1 MHPVQASPAVAEQAF
16 TFLLARGFTLHE
28 RWVTGGESFRDGWR
42 LTYASLSIQVI
53 VQYMASAIVVISS
66 DPPTLN
72 TTSGAGAQTSPQITS
87 AIVTLENESSQ
98 EHVSIWL
105 PVDDSTDLQQGLK
118 ASHPDAIVSIVNN
131 NGDGACNCSTDAH
144 VNGKDSYNPIS
155 VAAVGSDIRTGPA
168 NS

>member
-1 MHPVQASPAVAEQAF
+1 MTDPAILDMKSRRRVNSAVRRHRS
-16 TFLLARGFTLHE
+16 TN
-28 RWVTGGESFRDGWR
+28 
-42 LTYASLSIQVI
+42 
-53 VQYMASAIVVISS
+53 MASAIVVISS

-144 VNGKDSYNPIS
+144 ANPFS
-155 VAAVGSDIRTGPA
+155 VAAALAVVKRSWGWDETTPMLVRVNGIELRVHARYDGNAWIATDA
-168 NS
+168 